1 MNKRVSCFGFRV
13 SGLGY
18 SSRQACQYA
27 APCPRHAHTSLFQ
40 NPITPTRPHA
50 PYRIT
55 APLVVYL
62 VFLLLVPALH
72 AQPVFIQTDW
82 HTDFEARRDAL
93 IDYYA
98 TRIPA
103 DDLTTGGYFDIAAR
117 LYQNKD
123 MDWVLARLDTLM
135 EAPRGDMFWMYPM
148 VAVNFIG
155 KDKLPEAYR
164 KRLRDL
170 WRTYRPYRGDTE
182 NHWAMYYTAMYLM
195 AELYPDDP
203 AESWYNGRSSAENR
217 AEAKE
222 YLIDWMNITTTIGQG
237 EFDSARYMDFYLI
250 PMAQLHAFAQD
261 PEMRRRGQMMLDYL
275 LADFAVDNLNGM
287 YAGASSRL
295 YPTQVLERWK
305 DNIVGYAWLLFGNT
319 TQSMRGGGILLAM
332 SGYQPPE
339 VLYRI
344 ATDRSQPYVQKELK
358 RTRHRIRNS
367 DVRNVPVYKYM
378 YMSEAYAIGS
388 IQGGLL
394 QPIQQHTWEVL
405 WANENPEEGF
415 NVLFNLHP
423 YSSAHELAMY
433 FPEEPKL
440 LTEAVVRSK
449 NTYDSG
455 DKWVSGSPYEQ
466 VLQEK
471 DALIVLYDIPKGTR
485 FSHISGFFSRHLT
498 QLEEDESGWI
508 FVRGGDAYI
517 AYYPLSSYTWIEDE
531 GGDKRLH
538 SEGLKNGAVVQVA
551 TASEFPSFDAFKAKI
566 SALHLEVAASPQ
578 LQVSFTSLRGDRMT
592 AVYGEPPVING
603 APVNYSD
610 WKQFDGPYL
619 YAEQGSKKLELRH
632 GTLRR
637 LLDFEEVSIKDWII
651 H

>member
-1 MNKRVSCFGFRV
+1 MNKYVPCSVFRV
-13 SGLGY
+13 PCLG
-18 SSRQACQYA
+18 
-27 APCPRHAHTSLFQ
+27 SLNRFVLEVIGCIVVLCL
-40 NPITPTRPHA
+40 ITP
-50 PYRIT
+50 
-55 APLVVYL
+55 
-62 VFLLLVPALH
+62 PAF
-72 AQPVFIQTDW
+72 AQSNFVQTDW
-82 HTDFEARRDAL
+82 NTAFEVRRDSL
-93 IDYYA
+93 IRHYA

-103 DDLTTGGYFDIAAR
+103 DDLTRGGYFDIAAR
-117 LYQNKD
+117 LYLNKD

-135 EAPRGDMFWMYPM
+135 QAPRGDMFWMYPM
-148 VAVNFIG
+148 VTVNFIG
-155 KDKLPEAYR
+155 KDKLPENYR

-222 YLIDWMNITTTIGQG
+222 YLIDWMDITTTIGQG

-305 DNIVGYAWLLFGNT
+305 DNIAGYSWLLFGNT
-319 TQSMRGGGILLAM
+319 TPSMRGGGILLAM

-339 VLYRI
+339 VLHRI

-367 DVRNVPVYKYM
+367 DIRNVPVYKYM
-378 YMSEAYAIGS
+378 YMSDAYAVGS

-405 WANENPEEGF
+405 WANDDPDEGF

-466 VLQEK
+466 VFQEK

-485 FSHISGFFSRHLT
+485 FSHISGFFSRHLSR
-498 QLEEDESGWI
+498 LDEDASGWI
-508 FVRGGDAYI
+508 FVQGGDAYI
-517 AYYPLSSYTWIEDE
+517 AYYPLSPYTWMEE
-531 GGDKRLH
+531 VGGDKRLH
-538 SEGLKNGAVVQVA
+538 SEELKNGAVVQVA
-551 TASEFPSFDAFKAKI
+551 AASDFASFDAFKTQVN
-566 SALHLEVAASPQ
+566 ALPIAVSTSPE
-578 LQVSFTSLRGDRMT
+578 LKVDYTSLRGDKMALT
-592 AVYGEPPVING
+592 YGETPVING
-603 APVNYSD
+603 SAVNYEA
-610 WKQFDGPYL
+610 WKLFDGAYL
-619 YAEQGSKKLELRH
+619 YAEKESKKLELRH
-632 GTLRR
+632 GPLRR
-637 LLDFEEVSIKDWII
+637 ELDFEDVSIKDWIT